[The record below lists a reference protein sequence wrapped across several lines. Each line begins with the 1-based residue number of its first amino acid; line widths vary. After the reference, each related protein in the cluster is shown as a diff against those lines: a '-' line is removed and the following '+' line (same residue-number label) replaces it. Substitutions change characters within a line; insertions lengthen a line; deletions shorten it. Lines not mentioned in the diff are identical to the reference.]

1 MSRLLQ
7 SLYIT
12 IVSIALFAL
21 LAAIIPGIDM
31 FEPISRA
38 LTDVTITDIH
48 YASMRDA
55 KPMENDKILIIDTS
69 DSDRAEIADAIENAA
84 KGGAS
89 VIGIDVIFSDNDV
102 NPDSTRKRDR
112 AYRRRQY
119 PALRTR
125 HPPYRRIANHYRQ
138 RRLAD
143 IVSSGKP

>member
-12 IVSIALFAL
+12 IVSIGLFAL

-55 KPMENDKILIIDTS
+55 KPVGNDKILIVDTS

-102 NPDSTRKRDR
+102 NPDSTLKLC
-112 AYRRRQY
+112 YI
-119 PALRTR
+119 LT
-125 HPPYRRIANHYRQ
+125 ANKHKI
-138 RRLAD
+138 LTE
-143 IVSSGKP
+143 VHLNKW